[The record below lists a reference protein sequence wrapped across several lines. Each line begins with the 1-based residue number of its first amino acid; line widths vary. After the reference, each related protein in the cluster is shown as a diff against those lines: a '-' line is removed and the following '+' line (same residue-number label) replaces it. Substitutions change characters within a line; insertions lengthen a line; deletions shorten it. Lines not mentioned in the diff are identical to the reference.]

1 MIIFV
6 LVIIVF
12 AILSVFAFKKEEY
25 KYINTNTGGVTAGE
39 LLLYGEDDE
48 GNLVVGGDSIL
59 ATTSSLTADSNVNVY
74 GTTSANEIKCGTIQ
88 TAGAIRGGATTVTS
102 LYAGTGTIQTTGV
115 LKGGATTVT
124 SLNAGSGTIQT
135 SGTLQGNKLCFGNS
149 SNCIDNTIIK
159 ELVYYAPFPK
169 SSATTNGSNK
179 SLVYAINLTNSQKAQ
194 YIEIIKFDKNIE
206 RVKKGNNYDTIGVHL
221 VLWFANG
228 TGENVWNK
236 EDTSG
241 TDIINSNSVIWEKYD
256 CNKQPVKVTAVIIV
270 DSQDNARLFDHG
282 VMYRWIY

>member
-25 KYINTNTGGVTAGE
+25 KYINTNTGGDTSGE

-102 LYAGTGTIQTTGV
+102 L
-115 LKGGATTVT
+115 
-124 SLNAGSGTIQT
+124 NAGSGTIQT

-159 ELVYYAPFPK
+159 DLVYYAPFPN
-169 SSATTNGSNK
+169 SSATTNGSDRTV
-179 SLVYAINLTNSQKAQ
+179 VYTINLTNSQKAQ
-194 YIEIIKFDKNIE
+194 YIEIIKFEKNIE
-206 RVKKGNNYDTIGVHL
+206 RVKKGNNYDTIGVYL
-221 VLWFANG
+221 ALWFANG
-228 TGENVWNK
+228 TSENVWSK

-241 TDIINSNSVIWEKYD
+241 TDIINSNSVIWEKYN
-256 CNKQPVKVTAVIIV
+256 CNKQPVQVTAVIGV
-270 DSQDNARLFDHG
+270 DSQDNARLFNHG